1 MRLPVLL
8 QAPADPI
15 PVRPIRI
22 DADTTPRRL
31 TLRVMAAAPRQM
43 WPASILLI
51 MHQIGESLVPV
62 IMGFAIDQAVATGD
76 PVRLALCVALLGA
89 DFALLSYSYRF
100 GSRFGLLGIEAVQ
113 HRLRTLV
120 ANRLLDPKGV
130 KGRAGL
136 PGVSLSIASS
146 DVNNL
151 AKAVAIT
158 AWPAGELAAILL
170 CGTVLMVLSW
180 ELGLIVLL
188 GVPLLLFI
196 MDRAGG
202 PLRRRSHD
210 QSALAGEASG
220 KAADLLAGYRV
231 LSGLGAQGAA
241 ADRYRKSS
249 RDALDGSLHA
259 ASAQGVYI
267 GSMNLA
273 SGLFVAGLA
282 LVAGL
287 RAWNG
292 DLTVG
297 QLITVVG
304 LTQFI
309 MGPLGGISRNAGGI
323 WAAALASAERVLSIL
338 QLPHHEAGHGKTV
351 PDTGDGKL
359 SLADVR
365 TANLDRVDLD
375 VAPGECVGLRATPAA
390 AADLAALLSGS
401 AEPDAGALAWQG
413 RPFSEYDLEALRR
426 TVLVVPHHAA
436 LFDGTILDNVG
447 LLTADR
453 AAIDTALDAADCAE
467 IVDAAPDGLDTQV
480 GEEGLRL
487 SGGQRQRIALAR
499 ALAQEPPLLVLQ
511 DPTTAVDSVTESR
524 IAERLRAARGNRS
537 TLLITDAPA
546 LLAVCDRVVDLTG
559 IDLPA
564 KETA

>member
-22 DADTTPRRL
+22 DSRTTPRRL
-31 TLRVMAAAPRQM
+31 TLQVMTAAPRQVV
-43 WPASILLI
+43 PATLLLI
-51 MHQIGESLVPV
+51 MHQVGESLVPV

-120 ANRLLDPKGV
+120 ADRLLDSKGV

-146 DVNNL
+146 DVTNL
-151 AKAVAIT
+151 AKAVSIVP
-158 AWPAGELAAILL
+158 WPAGELAAVLL
-170 CGTVLMVLSW
+170 CGTILMVLSW
-180 ELGLIVLL
+180 QLGLIVLL

-210 QSALAGEASG
+210 QSTLAGEASG

-231 LSGLGAQGAA
+231 ISGLGAQSAA
-241 ADRYRKSS
+241 ADRYRKAS

-259 ASAQGVYI
+259 AGAQGVYT

-287 RAWNG
+287 RALNG
-292 DLTVG
+292 DLTIG
-297 QLITVVG
+297 QLITIVG

-309 MGPLGGISRNAGGI
+309 MGPLGTLATNAGAI
-323 WAAALASAERVLSIL
+323 WAGALASAERVLSIL
-338 QLPHHEAGHGKTV
+338 QLPHHEARHGDAV
-351 PDTGDGKL
+351 PEAGDGQL
-359 SLADVR
+359 SLANVR
-365 TANLDRVDLD
+365 TAGLDGVDLD
-375 VAPGECVGLRATPAA
+375 VAPGECVGVRTTPAA
-390 AADLAALLSGS
+390 SAELAALLSGS
-401 AEPDAGALAWQG
+401 AEPDSGTVTWQG
-413 RPFSEYDLEALRR
+413 RPFSDFDLDALRR
-426 TVLVVPHHAA
+426 SVLVVPHHAA
-436 LFDGTILDNVG
+436 LFDGSILDNVG

-453 AAIDTALDAADCAE
+453 AAIDAALDAADCAE
-467 IVDAAPDGLDTQV
+467 IVEAAPDGLDTQV
-480 GEEGLRL
+480 GEDGLRL

-524 IAERLRAARGNRS
+524 IAERLRAARGKRS
-537 TLLITDAPA
+537 TLLVTDAPA
-546 LLAVCDRVVDLTG
+546 LLAVCDRV
-559 IDLPA
+559 IDLNQVKPN
-564 KETA
+564 E

>member
-22 DADTTPRRL
+22 DAATTPRRL
-31 TLRVMAAAPRQM
+31 TLRAIAAAPRQM
-43 WPASILLI
+43 VPAAMLLV
-51 MHQIGESLVPV
+51 MHQVGESLVPV

-89 DFALLSYSYRF
+89 DFALLSFSYRF
-100 GSRFGLLGIEAVQ
+100 GSRLGLLGIEAVQ
-113 HRLRTLV
+113 HRMRTLV
-120 ANRLLDPKGV
+120 ADRLLDPKGV

-136 PGVSLSIASS
+136 PGVSLSIAAT

-151 AKAVAIT
+151 ARAVSIA
-158 AWPAGELAAILL
+158 AWPVGEIAAVLL
-170 CGTVLMVLSW
+170 TGTVLMVLSW
-180 ELGLIVLL
+180 ELGLIVLI
-188 GVPLLLFI
+188 GVPLLLLI

-210 QSALAGEASG
+210 QSALAAEASG

-241 ADRYRKSS
+241 ADRYRKAS
-249 RDALDGSLHA
+249 RDALAGSLRA
-259 ASAQGVYI
+259 AGSQGVYT

-282 LVAGL
+282 VVAGL
-287 RAWNG
+287 RALNG

-297 QLITVVG
+297 QLITIVG

-309 MGPLGGISRNAGGI
+309 IGPLSGLATNAGAI

-338 QLPHHEAGHGKTV
+338 QLPHHDAAHGDAR
-351 PDTGDGKL
+351 PEPGDGKL
-359 SLADVR
+359 SLTGVR
-365 TANLDRVDLD
+365 TANLDGLDLD
-375 VAPGECVGLRATPAA
+375 IAPGECVGLRATPAA
-390 AADLAALLSGS
+390 AADLAALLSGG
-401 AEPDAGALAWQG
+401 AEPDAGAVAWQG
-413 RPFSEYDLEALRR
+413 RPFAEYDLEALRAA
-426 TVLVVPHHAA
+426 VLVVPHHAA
-436 LFDGTILDNVG
+436 LFDGSILDNVG

-453 AAIDTALDAADCAE
+453 EAVDAALDAADCAE
-467 IVDAAPDGLDTQV
+467 IIDAAPNGLDTEV
-480 GEEGLRL
+480 GEDGLRL

-499 ALAQEPPLLVLQ
+499 ALAQRPPLLVLQ

-524 IAERLRAARGNRS
+524 IAERLRAARGNGS
-537 TLLITDAPA
+537 TLLVTDAPA
-546 LLAVCDRVVDLTG
+546 LLAVCDRVVDLN
-559 IDLPA
+559 A
-564 KETA
+564 KATA